1 MTYKNR
7 TKIQLIGQFVIP
19 DLKRTCYLTIGNGRQ
34 EISIKTYKYHAHI
47 FHNQIQVRLSRFR
60 PGFLPTIIGM
70 FCSME
75 ISNGMCFARP
85 WRYQRC
91 ARLHSSSDIK
101 RCAKLH
107 SSSSWWLLDLFSS
120 CRVVWP
126 QRAATA
132 ALQKRS
138 PSQLR
143 QDLNVQQLCQD
154 FEFLRVIQN

>member
-47 FHNQIQVRLSRFR
+47 FQNQIQARLSSNNYWHV
-60 PGFLPTIIGM
+60 FLDHDQ
-70 FCSME
+70 
-75 ISNGMCFARP
+75 A
-85 WRYQRC
+85 WRYQTVCSAALR
-91 ARLHSSSDIK
+91 SSD
-101 RCAKLH
+101 
-107 SSSSWWLLDLFSS
+107 SSCWPLDLFSS